1 MSISPE
7 LVYDV
12 ACAYLAIVPP
22 MLVIRQMKYDKEAAE
37 RKKKLDED
45 IAKLVD
51 EDITKLD
58 NAIRQAASNN
68 ADAPIPFEG
77 P

>member
-7 LVYDV
+7 FIV

-45 IAKLVD
+45 MAKLD
-51 EDITKLD
+51 K
-58 NAIRQAASNN
+58 AIRQAASNN
-68 ADAPIPFEG
+68 ADAPIPLDA